1 MFTTDNKGLIL
12 LCKIASV
19 ALLVIGVLMGWI
31 SLAAAFI
38 IFVWFAIGLFL
49 YSWY

>member
-12 LCKIASV
+12 LCKIGSV
-19 ALLVIGVLMGWI
+19 VFLVIGVLIGWI
-31 SLAAAFI
+31 SLATAFI